1 MKLKCVCKAKDTVI
15 WTKWQPTKWGKT
27 FTNYTSNKE
36 ITFKINKELK
46 KLGTK
51 KNPNSIKN
59 GVQI

>member
-1 MKLKCVCKAKDTVI
+1 MKLRHFCIAIDNII

-36 ITFKINKELK
+36 ISFKINKELK

-51 KNPNSIKN
+51 KPQLN
-59 GVQI
+59 

>member
-36 ITFKINKELK
+36 ISFKINKELK

-51 KNPNSIKN
+51 KPQLN
-59 GVQI
+59 